1 MCFDDKSPD
10 TQMNDDTN
18 KSSPTGFGM
27 KMKLGAKADPI
38 RIQLGSTI
46 DMNPDYNKP
55 TLNQEKIMANR
66 KY

>member
-1 MCFDDKSPD
+1 
-10 TQMNDDTN
+10 MNDDTN

-38 RIQLGSTI
+38 RIQLGTTI

-55 TLNQEKIMANR
+55 TQNQEKIMANR